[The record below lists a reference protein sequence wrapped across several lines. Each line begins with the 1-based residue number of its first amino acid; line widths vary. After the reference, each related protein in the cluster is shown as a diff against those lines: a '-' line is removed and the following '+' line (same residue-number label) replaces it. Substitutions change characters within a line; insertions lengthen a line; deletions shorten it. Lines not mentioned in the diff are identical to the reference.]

1 MFAKFALILYL
12 NSTRVDASVIYF
24 DSIRLCEKERV
35 RVEKYFYDKGFTNVF
50 GLCVQTKENEE
61 SLKSEK

>member
-35 RVEKYFYDKGFTNVF
+35 RVEKHFYDMGFTNVK
-50 GLCVQTKENEE
+50 GICVQTQEDSAK
-61 SLKSEK
+61 